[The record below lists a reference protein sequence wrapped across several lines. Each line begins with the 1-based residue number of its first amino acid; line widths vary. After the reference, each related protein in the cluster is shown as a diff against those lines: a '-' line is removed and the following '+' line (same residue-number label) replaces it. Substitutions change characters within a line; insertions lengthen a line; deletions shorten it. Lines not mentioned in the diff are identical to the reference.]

1 MEEQDIK
8 QNVYL
13 CNLIDETTS
22 RRLATLNHNSNIK
35 CSELKI

>member
-13 CNLIDETTS
+13 CNLIDEHPPEDK
-22 RRLATLNHNSNIK
+22 ATFNQNSNIK